1 MAAAHCHDR
10 TDRIAVRLEVPRD
23 AAGDLQAGVRGKLD
37 RVAGVDVVAVDIT
50 GLRPRLNDLTVDAD
64 VEVTFADDVDAAD
77 LTDTVGVHDAH
88 RR

>member
-1 MAAAHCHDR
+1 MAAATCHDS

-37 RVAGVDVVAVDIT
+37 RVAGVEVVAVDVT

-64 VEVTFADDVDAAD
+64 VEVAFAADVDATD
-77 LTDTVGVHDAH
+77 LTDTVGVHDAEP
-88 RR
+88 R